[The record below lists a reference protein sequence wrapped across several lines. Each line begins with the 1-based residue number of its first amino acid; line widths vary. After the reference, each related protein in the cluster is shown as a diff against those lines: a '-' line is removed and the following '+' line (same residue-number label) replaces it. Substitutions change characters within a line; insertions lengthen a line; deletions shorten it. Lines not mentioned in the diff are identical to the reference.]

1 MKLTLTIQD
10 VKTKEGLMQAVFGT
24 LNVSIP
30 DEKGKYDN
38 KKDINFVTNIKEIKG
53 LPKIVR
59 NIQVEALAL
68 KNQERLKK
76 INDKKVTKKRSAKK
90 SSRKTN
96 KV

>member
-1 MKLTLTIQD
+1 MKLILTIQD

-38 KKDINFVTNIKEIKG
+38 KKDINFVTNVKEIKG

-76 INDKKVTKKRSAKK
+76 INEKNKRVTKVAKK
-90 SSRKTN
+90 NRKAN